1 MKEIVHKLQEEG
13 LLFKSLKP
21 IDIKELGSRKKIKL
35 YLGVDLKKYYSCIIH
50 INKKSRILQKEAKE
64 LMEFHLKLEKYN
76 DSKINKKYIY
86 IEAPLCSKAKALFQ
100 ESGWVVWVAGVLHI
114 IPQKSRQSKN

>member
-1 MKEIVHKLQEEG
+1 MKDIVDKLLFEE

-21 IDIKELGSRKKIKL
+21 ISLKELGSRKKIDI

-64 LMEFHLKLEKYN
+64 LMEFHKKLEEYN
-76 DSKINKKYIY
+76 DSVIKKKYIY
-86 IEAPLCSKAKALFQ
+86 IQAPLCSKAKALF
-100 ESGWVVWVAGVLHI
+100 EEEGWVVL
-114 IPQKSRQSKN
+114 

>member
-1 MKEIVHKLQEEG
+1 MKDIVDKLLFEE

-21 IDIKELGSRKKIKL
+21 ISVKELGSRKKIDI

-64 LMEFHLKLEKYN
+64 LMGFHKKLEKYN
-76 DSKINKKYIY
+76 DSIIKKRYIY
-86 IEAPLCSKAKALFQ
+86 IQAPLCSKAKALF
-100 ESGWVVWVAGVLHI
+100 EEEDWIVLV
-114 IPQKSRQSKN
+114 